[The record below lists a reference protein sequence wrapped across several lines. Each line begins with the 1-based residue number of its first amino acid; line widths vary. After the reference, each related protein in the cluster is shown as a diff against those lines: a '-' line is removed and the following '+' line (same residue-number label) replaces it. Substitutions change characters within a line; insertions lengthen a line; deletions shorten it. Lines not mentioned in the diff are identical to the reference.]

1 MLLVC
6 RWGRFYE
13 ARVIGVD
20 VPDPKQPR
28 RLGTKVRCAQPS
40 PSQPTAAAALSL
52 PMAEVSVKTSG
63 VCVVGVS
70 GVGYKKECVLPDYLV
85 WPLGVTPDSRRV
97 PT

>member
-28 RLGTKVRCAQPS
+28 RLGTKVRCAYPFCPLNQAPPLLSRIPS
-40 PSQPTAAAALSL
+40 VLPISDGLCALL
-52 PMAEVSVKTSG
+52 CA
-63 VCVVGVS
+63 

>member
-40 PSQPTAAAALSL
+40 PSRPTAAAASRIPPVLSRADESCAL
-52 PMAEVSVKTSG
+52 CA
-63 VCVVGVS
+63 